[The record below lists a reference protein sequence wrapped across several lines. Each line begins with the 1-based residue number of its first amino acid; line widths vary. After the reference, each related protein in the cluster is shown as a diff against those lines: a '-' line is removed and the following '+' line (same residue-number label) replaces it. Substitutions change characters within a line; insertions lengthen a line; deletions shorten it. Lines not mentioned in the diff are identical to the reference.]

1 LVTVTFRV
9 EAVVFAFP
17 AASVN
22 EPDATVI
29 TAVPPTDGD
38 AVNTAVYVVPL
49 PEMALRVPSVV
60 LTSPVAKDV
69 VASVEVNVIVA
80 VPPEAIVITNG
91 VICIVGTTPSTINAL
106 FWAILLAPLGTV
118 VEVIVLPAVSRI
130 VPIVKLETVK
140 SEDDCPDATVYVP
153 VKVVPAEAA
162 IKGTVAPELSVTVI
176 VFPDWIDSLVVA
188 EMLIVPP
195 MANVPLA
202 VDEENAVTVG
212 KIVSTVIDSAVE
224 DALVTPVCVWV
235 AVIDQIPSLNVPNV
249 QDPDESAHVTLL
261 EPDFTAVTVPAA
273 PADNPETVIVGVASE
288 VKLSVELTP
297 RSLAV
302 SRSG

>member
-1 LVTVTFRV
+1 
-9 EAVVFAFP
+9 
-17 AASVN
+17 
-22 EPDATVI
+22 
-29 TAVPPTDGD
+29 
-38 AVNTAVYVVPL
+38 
-49 PEMALRVPSVV
+49 
-60 LTSPVAKDV
+60 
-69 VASVEVNVIVA
+69 
-80 VPPEAIVITNG
+80 
-91 VICIVGTTPSTINAL
+91 
-106 FWAILLAPLGTV
+106 V